1 MQRIDANL
9 QRSDEE
15 ILHHAWMLVG
25 VAVIFGIGS
34 ILFGM
39 YSEPILPFLKN
50 ILTSTDYH
58 TFLEFLPIL
67 VIYGIVLAVGAII
80 FLIVFK
86 SRPENYI
93 AWTQNRWEKARVA
106 MQRVIDNEPG

>member
-34 ILFGM
+34 IFLGL
-39 YSEPILPFLKN
+39 YGEPLLPFLKN
-50 ILTSTDYH
+50 ILTPADYQAFH
-58 TFLEFLPIL
+58 DFLPVL
-67 VIYGIVLAVGAII
+67 VIYGIVLVMGAII
-80 FLIVFK
+80 FLGVVKTGPYRYVDWI
-86 SRPENYI
+86 R
-93 AWTQNRWEKARVA
+93 NRWEKARVA
-106 MQRVIDNEPG
+106 